1 MEQCRENKAAIVTG
15 ASSGIGAAISARL
28 CEMGYEV
35 FGIGRSFGSSF
46 AEQFPDAAG
55 NPLFHAVVCDLL
67 DTEKMLKMV
76 REIAAEAEVTLL
88 VNNAG
93 SAYYGLHEELNPK
106 KIQEMV
112 RTDLEVPMILS
123 QQLLR
128 GFKKNKG
135 CIVNIASVTA
145 QQSNPHGCAYGA
157 VKAGLASFSRSLFD
171 EARKYGVR
179 VAVVSPDMTKT
190 ELYRNADF
198 TVGEETESYLLPQ
211 DVADAVAYIVGQR
224 EGVAVSEVTLRP
236 QYPAQAGSEKGETGR
251 MKDLTKGKPSTLI
264 LAFALPIFL
273 GNLLQLTY
281 SVTDTRIV
289 GSFLGEDALAAVGA
303 TTTLSNLIIG
313 FLLGLAN
320 GFAIITAQR
329 FGAKDIRGVKK
340 SFAAS
345 LVLGTVISVVLTV
358 LGLVFL
364 QPILRF
370 LNVPE
375 HLIPV
380 AGPYIFI
387 IIAGLLATFLYDACA
402 AALRALGDTV
412 TPLVILAVSVA
423 LNIAGDL
430 LFVLVLKAGVRGAA
444 AATVL
449 AQILAF
455 VICWLY
461 MLRRYEMLRLV
472 REDFRDADMAM
483 MKNMLGSGLSMGFM
497 SSLVNIGSLTLQTA
511 INKLGQDIIV
521 AHTAARKISE
531 IFMTMFSVFGQTMAT
546 YCGQNLGAGR
556 IDRVKKGI
564 RLGIFYTCIWC
575 TLSAV
580 ASYTIGRWLVYLVTG
595 STNEVVILNATSY
608 LKFDTLFYY
617 VTAVICVLR
626 NAMQGLGDHI
636 TPLISSSLEMVG
648 KIVIAATLV
657 PMLGYT
663 GVIVA
668 EPLVWF
674 IMVIPLVVQIFRMP
688 VLREENRGNQGK

>member
-1 MEQCRENKAAIVTG
+1 
-15 ASSGIGAAISARL
+15 
-28 CEMGYEV
+28 
-35 FGIGRSFGSSF
+35 
-46 AEQFPDAAG
+46 
-55 NPLFHAVVCDLL
+55 
-67 DTEKMLKMV
+67 
-76 REIAAEAEVTLL
+76 
-88 VNNAG
+88 
-93 SAYYGLHEELNPK
+93 
-106 KIQEMV
+106 
-112 RTDLEVPMILS
+112 
-123 QQLLR
+123 
-128 GFKKNKG
+128 
-135 CIVNIASVTA
+135 
-145 QQSNPHGCAYGA
+145 
-157 VKAGLASFSRSLFD
+157 
-171 EARKYGVR
+171 
-179 VAVVSPDMTKT
+179 
-190 ELYRNADF
+190 
-198 TVGEETESYLLPQ
+198 
-211 DVADAVAYIVGQR
+211 
-224 EGVAVSEVTLRP
+224 
-236 QYPAQAGSEKGETGR
+236 

-430 LFVLVLKAGVRGAA
+430 LFVLVLKAGVGGAA

-472 REDFRDADMAM
+472 REDFRDADTAM

-580 ASYTIGRWLVYLVTG
+580 ASYTIGSWLVYLVTG
-595 STNEVVILNATSY
+595 STNEVVILNATNY

-688 VLREENRGNQGK
+688 VLREENRANQGK